1 MTVRLSTG
9 FRNALCASAPI
20 VPLMY
25 GGTILVFDGTM
36 PASPDNPPAANLL
49 AQITTDGLTFTPNN
63 VPTPSG
69 LVVAWASPGYVM
81 MNGNWVMVGTGVT
94 GTATWFRWCWRNT
107 DPQLESQYHPRLD
120 GDVGEVL
127 RMTDTYITST
137 RVSKIEGFIL
147 SLPLGN

>member
-36 PASPDNPPAANLL
+36 PTSPDNPPAANLL

-69 LVVAWASPGYVM
+69 LVVALASYGYVL
-81 MNGNWVMVGTGVT
+81 MNGNWVLVGTGLL
-94 GTATWFRWCWRNT
+94 GTATWFLYLLTLLRCRRKVKCSSCM
-107 DPQLESQYHPRLD
+107 SQC
-120 GDVGEVL
+120 
-127 RMTDTYITST
+127 
-137 RVSKIEGFIL
+137 L
-147 SLPLGN
+147 SREHNDR